1 MRWHCIPDRMTVEVF
16 GYHFFVFQAI
26 FSNFQSFFQPGSL
39 NGAVRSDP
47 TPLHNEAIFTK
58 SGKIKVSLY
67 SKSLFFE
74 LDTQNFGSSIV
85 LESPWIY
92 TSQFLSQLTIYYM
105 KITWQVKW
113 RYHYPPKFVFWLDSN
128 IFDFSIVLSHQVDF
142 YLALWF
148 ITWKSQNQVKWTCHY
163 KAILEP
169 KFHYLTQIQRFA
181 L

>member
-1 MRWHCIPDRMTVEVF
+1 MTVEVF
-16 GYHFFVFQAI
+16 GYHCFVFQAI

-85 LESPWIY
+85 LGSP
-92 TSQFLSQLTIYYM
+92 
-105 KITWQVKW
+105 
-113 RYHYPPKFVFWLDSN
+113 
-128 IFDFSIVLSHQVDF
+128 
-142 YLALWF
+142 
-148 ITWKSQNQVKWTCHY
+148 
-163 KAILEP
+163 
-169 KFHYLTQIQRFA
+169 
-181 L
+181 

>member
-67 SKSLFFE
+67 SKSFFFWVRYTKFWLQYCFGE
-74 LDTQNFGSSIV
+74 PLNINKSIFISLDNLLYENHMTGKMKVPLSTKICFLVGFK
-85 LESPWIY
+85 
-92 TSQFLSQLTIYYM
+92 QFWLQHCFITPSWFLPSFMIYYM
-105 KITWQVKW
+105 KIT
-113 RYHYPPKFVFWLDSN
+113 
-128 IFDFSIVLSHQVDF
+128 
-142 YLALWF
+142 
-148 ITWKSQNQVKWTCHY
+148 KSGKMN
-163 KAILEP
+163 LP
-169 KFHYLTQIQRFA
+169 L
-181 L
+181 

>member
-1 MRWHCIPDRMTVEVF
+1 MTVEVF

-47 TPLHNEAIFTK
+47 TPLHNDAIFTK

-85 LESPWIY
+85 LGSP
-92 TSQFLSQLTIYYM
+92 
-105 KITWQVKW
+105 
-113 RYHYPPKFVFWLDSN
+113 
-128 IFDFSIVLSHQVDF
+128 
-142 YLALWF
+142 
-148 ITWKSQNQVKWTCHY
+148 
-163 KAILEP
+163 
-169 KFHYLTQIQRFA
+169 
-181 L
+181 